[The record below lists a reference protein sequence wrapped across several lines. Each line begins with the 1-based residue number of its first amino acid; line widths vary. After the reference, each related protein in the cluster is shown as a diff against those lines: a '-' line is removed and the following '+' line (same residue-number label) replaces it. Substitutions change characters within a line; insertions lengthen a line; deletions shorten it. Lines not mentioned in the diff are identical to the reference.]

1 MKKLLLAGAAILGI
15 AGLTPAHAVLVAT
28 ATVDGA
34 PATGFSCTV
43 TGGGGGINCSTTT
56 QANFSL
62 ISLIGAGVPSLTAPD
77 LSSLTLDATTNPIFT
92 GGPHVLGITLTQTGL
107 NVPGPNSVTS
117 TLTVNNL
124 VGGPFGPT
132 TESTSVNGST
142 IASFVFP
149 ASTITNTQ
157 TFTSTVPGTITSDAH
172 SYLIT
177 FTAAGQTATDTI
189 QLVAAVPE
197 PASLVVLG
205 VGLLGLGFVANRKRS

>member
-1 MKKLLLAGAAILGI
+1 MKRLILAGAAILGI

-34 PATGFSCTV
+34 PATGFTCTT

-77 LSSLTLDATTNPIFT
+77 LSSLTLDATTNPLFA
-92 GGPHVLGITLTQTGL
+92 GGPHVLGITLTQTGI

-149 ASTITNTQ
+149 ATTITDTH
-157 TFTSTVPGTITSDAH
+157 TFVNNIPGAITSDAH
-172 SYLIT
+172 TYLIT

-189 QLVAAVPE
+189 QLVAAAPE
-197 PASLVVLG
+197 PASLAILG
-205 VGLLGLGFVANRKRS
+205 TALLGLGMVVRKRRS